1 MFVETWN
8 NTSCDNNRSVCRAPR
23 KQLHFCYWQF
33 PLSKSNSESHN
44 RKNNCWNKNKITSRF
59 RKQKQRVLYALLVLN
74 FGSKYFVTRINMG
87 VREQQQ
93 QQQQQPLLAST
104 SEQNQQEEL
113 NASSLL
119 RQTWLESKKLWAI
132 AGPSIFSRLA
142 MFSMT
147 VITQSFSGHL
157 SDLDLAAIS
166 IASTVIIAIT
176 FGFLVLP
183 FPFSSFL
190 IFHFHR
196 HNYHLSQK

>member
-1 MFVETWN
+1 
-8 NTSCDNNRSVCRAPR
+8 
-23 KQLHFCYWQF
+23 
-33 PLSKSNSESHN
+33 
-44 RKNNCWNKNKITSRF
+44 
-59 RKQKQRVLYALLVLN
+59 
-74 FGSKYFVTRINMG
+74 MG
-87 VREQQQ
+87 VREEEEEE
-93 QQQQQPLLAST
+93 QQPLLTSA
-104 SEQNQQEEL
+104 SEQKQQEEL

-119 RQTWLESKKLWAI
+119 RQTWLELKKLWAI
-132 AGPSIFSRLA
+132 AGSSIFSRLA

-166 IASTVIIAIT
+166 MASTVIIAIT
-176 FGFLVLP
+176 YDFLVLT

>member
-1 MFVETWN
+1 
-8 NTSCDNNRSVCRAPR
+8 
-23 KQLHFCYWQF
+23 
-33 PLSKSNSESHN
+33 
-44 RKNNCWNKNKITSRF
+44 
-59 RKQKQRVLYALLVLN
+59 
-74 FGSKYFVTRINMG
+74 MG
-87 VREQQQ
+87 AREEEEQQK
-93 QQQQQPLLAST
+93 PLLTST
-104 SEQNQQEEL
+104 SEQSQEEEL

-183 FPFSSFL
+183 FPFSSF
-190 IFHFHR
+190 
-196 HNYHLSQK
+196 Q